1 MTPLRQDMIEDMEI
15 RQLAEST
22 QDAYVRQVA
31 HFAQHFNK
39 SPEALGP
46 EEIRAYQLHLIK
58 EREVSTSLHVQVV
71 AALRFLYSTTLKRP
85 WTVEA
90 IPYPKRP
97 QKLPVILS
105 QEEVARFLGAVSS
118 LKHRT
123 LLSTIYACG
132 LRAREATHL
141 KVQDIDS
148 QREIIHVQQ
157 GKGSKDRVVM
167 LSPCLLRMLRE
178 YWKQHRPML
187 WLFPGRFDDQPLSV
201 AAVRRVCHKVCQGLV
216 GFYKKVTPHS
226 LRHAFATHLFEQDAD
241 LRTIQALLGHR
252 SLRTTSRYTHVS
264 SERIKAISSPLD
276 SLPGR
281 GR

>member
-15 RQLAEST
+15 RELAEST

-31 HFAQHFNK
+31 RFAQHFNK
-39 SPEALGP
+39 SPEVLGP
-46 EEIRAYQLHLIK
+46 EEIRAYQLYLIK

-71 AALRFLYSTTLKRP
+71 AALRFLYSKTLKRP

-105 QEEVARFLGAVSS
+105 QEEVARFLDAVSS

-132 LRAREATHL
+132 LRASEATHL

-148 QREIIHVQQ
+148 QRKIIHVQQ
-157 GKGSKDRVVM
+157 GKGNKDRVVM
-167 LSPCLLRMLRE
+167 LSPCLLEMLRDFWRQE
-178 YWKQHRPML
+178 RPRP
-187 WLFPGRFDDQPLSV
+187 WLFPGRCDDQPVSI
-201 AAVRRVCHKVCQGLV
+201 AAVRRVCRKVCEGL
-216 GFYKKVTPHS
+216 GFYKRVTPHT
-226 LRHAFATHLFEQDAD
+226 LRHSFATHLLEQGAD

-252 SLRTTSRYTHVS
+252 SLRTTGRYTHIS
-264 SERIKAISSPLD
+264 SERIKTISSPLD
-276 SLPGR
+276 SLPGLR
-281 GR
+281 

>member
-1 MTPLRQDMIEDMEI
+1 MTPLRQSMIEDMSI
-15 RQLAEST
+15 RALADST

-31 HFAQHFNK
+31 HFAQYFKK
-39 SPEALGP
+39 SPAVLGP
-46 EEIRAYQLHLIK
+46 EEIRTYQLHLIK

-71 AALRFLYSTTLKRP
+71 AALRFLYGTTLSKP

-105 QEEVARFLGAVSS
+105 QEEVARFLGAVTS

-123 LLSTIYACG
+123 LLSTIYASG
-132 LRAREATHL
+132 LRVGEATHL

-157 GKGSKDRVVM
+157 GKGNKDRIVM

-178 YWKQHRPML
+178 FWKHHRSRP
-187 WLFPGRFDDQPLSV
+187 WLFPGRSNDKPLS
-201 AAVRRVCHKVCQGLV
+201 ADAVRRVCHKVCQGL

-226 LRHAFATHLFEQDAD
+226 LRHAFATHLHEQGTD
-241 LRTIQALLGHR
+241 LRTIQVLLGHR

-264 SERIKAISSPLD
+264 RERLKAISSPLD
-276 SLPGR
+276 TLPGKR
-281 GR
+281 